1 MVRQDDEG
9 MEVEAGAHRQHLVI
23 QLQIL
28 TLSLQ
33 KIVLYAMKRYDDI
46 LFDLCFRVFEFK
58 DFYSQRIVF
67 VLSFKFPLKCR

>member
-1 MVRQDDEG
+1 MVRQDDEE

-33 KIVLYAMKRYDDI
+33 KIVLYAMKRYDDL
-46 LFDLCFRVFEFK
+46 LFDLCFRVFELK
-58 DFYSQRIVF
+58 YPQRIVF
-67 VLSFKFPLKCR
+67 VRSFKFPLKCR

>member
-1 MVRQDDEG
+1 MVRQDDEE
-9 MEVEAGAHRQHLVI
+9 MEVEAGAHRLHLVT

-46 LFDLCFRVFEFK
+46 LFDLCFRTFELFISYEIAL
-58 DFYSQRIVF
+58 FSIIHV
-67 VLSFKFPLKCR
+67 SFEM